1 MVVRTHGKN
10 MGVSKFE
17 EVLIAEPG
25 PVMFV
30 SGVTSPSG
38 EQCVVTNED
47 DSVSVVSCLS
57 GIANGDGREIF
68 SLDDD
73 GQIKSVASDNCITL
87 ADGDTYVL
95 DNIVTMFEIC
105 CTSESCVGPAA
116 GNSF

>member
-1 MVVRTHGKN
+1 MVVRTHGKI
-10 MGVSKFE
+10 MGVSQFE

-57 GIANGDGREIF
+57 GIASGDGREVF

-73 GQIKSVASDNCITL
+73 GQIKSVARDKCITL

-95 DNIVTMFEIC
+95 DNVRDGDLRYVAQTNF
-105 CTSESCVGPAA
+105 V
-116 GNSF
+116 

>member
-1 MVVRTHGKN
+1 MVVRTHGKIL
-10 MGVSKFE
+10 GVSQFE

-47 DSVSVVSCLS
+47 ESVSLVSCLS
-57 GIANGDGREIF
+57 GIASGDGREVF

-73 GQIKSVASDNCITL
+73 GQIKSIASDKCITL

-95 DNIVTMFEIC
+95 KSVHDDVLKYVAPT
-105 CTSESCVGPAA
+105 
-116 GNSF
+116 NSV